1 MDGQA
6 IIDPF
11 SDDGM
16 NEALSAFKPKPAA
29 KPSAPEMRATER
41 AVKAADRAAADQG
54 FSSRKRLKPKRRR
67 SKFYET
73 GRSTQIAI
81 KGKEEDK
88 VRLNAM
94 CDKQDWVQGQ
104 LLQYALDALAEKIAD
119 PKSNF
124 WADRNFNGVE

>member
-1 MDGQA
+1 MDGQT
-6 IIDPF
+6 IVDPF
-11 SDDGM
+11 ADDGM
-16 NEALSAFKPKPAA
+16 NEALAAFKPKPVTKPDAPAA
-29 KPSAPEMRATER
+29 KATER

-54 FSSRKRLKPKRRR
+54 FSTRKRMKPKQRR
-67 SKFYET
+67 SKYYQT
-73 GRSTQIAI
+73 GRSEQIAI

-88 VRLNAM
+88 LRLAAM

-104 LLQYALDALAEKIAD
+104 LLQYALDALSEKIAD